1 MSTTAT
7 STTQQ
12 LIDQRLD
19 AIDRAL
25 LGLLPRND
33 RLTIVTQLE
42 TRLRELAAA
51 SPAVEAHQRSPVE
64 CATSADAAHFGAPAE
79 SALLPPGV
87 APLIPAGAKTLSA
100 RLKRSRLAL
109 SSGVLGIV
117 ALVALFVFPVSFA
130 VISTFGERFEEAAM
144 VLLGAHLATVA
155 ICGTL
160 AVALGIAGL
169 VVLNRRAGQL
179 VGHGWAITGL
189 CTGPLPMLAGSL
201 IALVTGMQLLAV
213 RTVQVTQVAA
223 PGPPVYGY
231 SSAAPVG
238 DQAFP
243 IGPVPQCAPM
253 APSFSAAGSIPQH
266 EYVAGPPSA
275 APTSPLPADNP
286 PAASAVPEAGPSA
299 DCPTDG
305 TVPRVIPVQAD
316 EPVPAEAPVA
326 SQPATVR

>member
-7 STTQQ
+7 TTTQQ

-64 CATSADAAHFGAPAE
+64 CAASADAAHFGAPAE
-79 SALLPPGV
+79 SALLRPGV
-87 APLIPAGAKTLSA
+87 TPHIPAGAKTLSA

-117 ALVALFVFPVSFA
+117 ALVALFVFPISMTAVSM
-130 VISTFGERFEEAAM
+130 FGELFEEAAI
-144 VLLGAHLATVA
+144 VLLGAHLATLV

-179 VGHGWAITGL
+179 AGHGWAITGL
-189 CTGPLPMLAGSL
+189 CTGPLPMLAGGL
-201 IALVTGMQLLAV
+201 IALAAGMPILTT
-213 RTVQVTQVAA
+213 RSVQVTQVTEQN
-223 PGPPVYGY
+223 PPMNGYGY
-231 SSAAPVG
+231 SS
-238 DQAFP
+238 
-243 IGPVPQCAPM
+243 PVPVCPQPMPMDSVPQRAPM
-253 APSFSAAGSIPQH
+253 APPFPVGSAYPGAPSVSP
-266 EYVAGPPSA
+266 ASTSPASSPPSG
-275 APTSPLPADNP
+275 
-286 PAASAVPEAGPSA
+286 SAVPEAYPSA
-299 DCPTDG
+299 DCPADG
-305 TVPRVIPVQAD
+305 AVPVIPAQ
-316 EPVPAEAPVA
+316 PVAPMPAEVPVA
-326 SQPATVR
+326 SQPPTVR